1 MVVSVQ
7 FKNKDKVFIGQEYDY
22 LLSNEEEVPKKGS
35 IIRMMDTGY
44 NFLYSG
50 TRVKVVGVKK
60 TSSTAKTKIRYV
72 EATLEDWLFIKN
84 VV

>member
-7 FKNKDKVFIGQEYDY
+7 FKNKDKVFLGKEYDY

-35 IIRMMDTGY
+35 IIRMMDTNY
-44 NFLYSG
+44 NYLCSG
-50 TRVKVVGVKK
+50 TRVKVVGIKK

-72 EATLEDWLFIKN
+72 EATLED
-84 VV
+84 

>member
-7 FKNKDKVFIGQEYDY
+7 FKNKDKVFLGKEYDY

-35 IIRMMDTGY
+35 IIRMMDTDY

-60 TSSTAKTKIRYV
+60 TSSTAKTTIRYV
-72 EATLEDWLFIKN
+72 EATLED
-84 VV
+84 

>member
-7 FKNKDKVFIGQEYDY
+7 FKNKNKVFVGDEYDY

-44 NFLYSG
+44 NYLYGG

-60 TSSTAKTKIRYV
+60 TSPIAKTIIRYV
-72 EATLEDWLFIKN
+72 EATLED
-84 VV
+84 